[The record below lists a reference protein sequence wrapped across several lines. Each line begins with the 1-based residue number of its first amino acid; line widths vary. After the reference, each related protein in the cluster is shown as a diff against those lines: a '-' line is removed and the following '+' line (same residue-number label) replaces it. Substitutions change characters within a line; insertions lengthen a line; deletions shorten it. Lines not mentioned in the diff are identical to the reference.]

1 MRRLGL
7 VLGVV
12 ACSPGEADTEAM
24 STSLGPATAMVETS
38 MDPGPTTS
46 TSSSDGSTEA
56 GSTASSS
63 DGPTTGGCAGMVCGG
78 VCVDVMSDEAHC
90 GGCEQA
96 CAPGEVCT
104 AGDCVPQCDE
114 GTVLC
119 AGACVDTNFDA
130 AYCGGCDVACDAG
143 DPCVQADCDSIDVVH
158 LLITGQSLSNGYGSA
173 VLSTMQPHGNLSFN
187 TGVRAGAMGLTG
199 FIPLVE
205 AWDGAHGETIAS
217 GMANLAGNLWAA
229 AGFDARTFLVS
240 AHGVDGFNYS
250 KVKKGTPAYTTGMA
264 QVAAGLALATALGQ
278 TYEVRAMTAVHGESD
293 HIDYPPEG
301 NTSYAAN
308 LLEWRADYEADIQAM
323 TGQTTPVRFFYCQVS
338 SWTAYG
344 STHSLIP
351 EQQRRA
357 ALENPDR
364 LYLVTPKYFL
374 QYTDGVHLT
383 GEGTL
388 LLGEYYGKALRRV
401 YLDGL
406 PWAPLGPTGAI
417 VDGVDVVVDFA
428 VPAPPLVFDE
438 VAVTNPGNYGFAF
451 SDASGNP
458 PAISAVALTGPAQVT
473 VTLSGPPGPQARL
486 FYAALGQPGAAG
498 GPTTGPRGNL
508 RDSDATPSLAGQ
520 PLYNWAV
527 HFELPL
533 N

>member
-1 MRRLGL
+1 
-7 VLGVV
+7 
-12 ACSPGEADTEAM
+12 
-24 STSLGPATAMVETS
+24 
-38 MDPGPTTS
+38 
-46 TSSSDGSTEA
+46 
-56 GSTASSS
+56 
-63 DGPTTGGCAGMVCGG
+63 
-78 VCVDVMSDEAHC
+78 
-90 GGCEQA
+90 
-96 CAPGEVCT
+96 
-104 AGDCVPQCDE
+104 
-114 GTVLC
+114 
-119 AGACVDTNFDA
+119 
-130 AYCGGCDVACDAG
+130 
-143 DPCVQADCDSIDVVH
+143 
-158 LLITGQSLSNGYGSA
+158 
-173 VLSTMQPHGNLSFN
+173 
-187 TGVRAGAMGLTG
+187 
-199 FIPLVE
+199 
-205 AWDGAHGETIAS
+205 
-217 GMANLAGNLWAA
+217 
-229 AGFDARTFLVS
+229 
-240 AHGVDGFNYS
+240 
-250 KVKKGTPAYTTGMA
+250 
-264 QVAAGLALATALGQ
+264 
-278 TYEVRAMTAVHGESD
+278 
-293 HIDYPPEG
+293 
-301 NTSYAAN
+301 
-308 LLEWRADYEADIQAM
+308 M

-344 STHSLIP
+344 SAHSLIP

-388 LLGEYYGKALRRV
+388 VARRV
-401 YLDGL
+401 LREGAAAGVPRRAAVGAAGAD
-406 PWAPLGPTGAI
+406 GAI